1 MTSVQFS
8 LVAQL
13 CPTVCN
19 PMDCSTSGFPVHTM
33 TWHYVSLPGGISGKE
48 PTCQCRGCKRKEFD
62 PWIGKIL
69 WRREWQ
75 LPPVFLPRE
84 SHGQRSLMGYSLQ
97 GHAEQD
103 ATEATQQAC
112 KPTSQ
117 QVQPWGCRW
126 IFNVLKSLGE
136 QFGNDNDFRQDI
148 VTLKY

>member
-1 MTSVQFS
+1 MVKTVLPLQRVRPKIFLKRGLGRQLLYIKNYLAFIQSVQFNS
-8 LVAQL
+8 VAQS

-84 SHGQRSLMGYSLQ
+84 SHGQKSLVGYSTWGLK
-97 GHAEQD
+97 ELD
-103 ATEATQQAC
+103 MTE
-112 KPTSQ
+112 
-117 QVQPWGCRW
+117 
-126 IFNVLKSLGE
+126 
-136 QFGNDNDFRQDI
+136 
-148 VTLKY
+148 